1 MKYAASYASIGV
13 LAIITAFTIQ
23 VSAEKGNPL
32 PAAPIK
38 VNTAVARKAATYHV
52 DVQHSQLTWTGH
64 KVTGQHSGNIAVSKG
79 DFNVENN
86 KVKSGSF
93 QLDTRSITVTDITD
107 KDGNSKLLGHLKGD
121 DFFAVEKYPSAAFVT
136 TSITPGSGNSYDVK
150 GKLTI
155 KGITQDISFPATITV
170 DNNQLVA
177 KANIK
182 VDRTK
187 YDIKFHSKR
196 FFDNLGDK
204 VIYDDFDLDITLVAK
219 P

>member
-13 LAIITAFTIQ
+13 LAIITAFTVK
-23 VSAEKGNPL
+23 VSAEKGNPTPL
-32 PAAPIK
+32 KSIHTP
-38 VNTAVARKAATYHV
+38 TAIVLKASTYHV
-52 DVQHSQLTWTGH
+52 DAQHSQLTWTGR
-64 KVTGQHSGNIAVSKG
+64 KVTGQHTGNIAVSKG
-79 DFNVENN
+79 TFSVDNN

-93 QLDTRSITVTDITD
+93 QLDTRTITVTDITD
-107 KDGNSKLLGHLKGD
+107 KDGNSKLVGHLKGD
-121 DFFAVEKYPSAAFVT
+121 DFFAVEKYPSAAFTT
-136 TSITPGSGNSYDVK
+136 TSITPGSGNTYDVK

-155 KGITQDISFPATITV
+155 KGITKDISFPATITV

-187 YDIKFHSKR
+187 YDIKFHSKS